1 MENGLTENQQKF
13 KELYIQQVL
22 LSGGAMGEELN
33 ALFDLVLMELDDDPE
48 RMGTFIQQ
56 IKDEVMPPVPSET
69 EILQKQ
75 VAQMAFKLMQ
85 LEGGM

>member
-1 MENGLTENQQKF
+1 MTDMTDNQQKF
-13 KELYIQQVL
+13 KELYINDIING
-22 LSGGAMGEELN
+22 SGEMGEELLK
-33 ALFDLVLMELDDDPE
+33 LFDVVLAEFNDNSELMD
-48 RMGTFIQQ
+48 TFIQS
-56 IKDEVMPPVPSET
+56 IIDENTEHVSSET